1 LNPDETEPSE
11 TIMTFKDTFS
21 ALALSAAFATG
32 VLAAGDGHKHAAKET
47 NGGQIIDTVDGHW
60 ELVAKG
66 GELTVYVTD
75 KDMKPVTTKPA
86 KGTATVLVGGKT
98 VKVDLTSAEP
108 NLLKGTG
115 DFVAAKGMKVIVALD
130 NIGPK
135 PEQVRFTPLD

>member
-1 LNPDETEPSE
+1 MKLKYTL
-11 TIMTFKDTFS
+11 S

-32 VLAAGDGHKHAAKET
+32 VLAAGDGHKHSAKET
-47 NGGQIIDTVDGHW
+47 NGGQIIDTANGHW

-75 KDMKPVTTKPA
+75 KAVKPVPTKAA

-98 VKVDLTSAEP
+98 VKVDLTPAEP
-108 NLLKGTG
+108 NLLKGKG

-130 NIGPK
+130 NVGPK
-135 PEQVRFTPLD
+135 PEQIRFTPLD

>member
-1 LNPDETEPSE
+1 MKLKCTLA
-11 TIMTFKDTFS
+11 

-32 VLAAGDGHKHAAKET
+32 AMAAGNGHKHSAKET

-75 KDMKPVTTKPA
+75 KDVKPIATKAA

-98 VKVDLTSAEP
+98 IKVDLTPAEP
-108 NLLKGTG
+108 NQLKGKG
-115 DFVAAKGMKVIVALD
+115 DFVAAKGMKVVVSLD
-130 NIGPK
+130 NVGPK
-135 PEQVRFTPLD
+135 PEQIRFTPLD